1 MKSLLNKVLAV
12 VFLVTSTLTYAQPK
26 EDINILWA
34 FDIGSNQ
41 ANTLRLIINELNTSQ
56 NKYNFTLVHKP
67 GAGGTIAA
75 QTVQANPQNTVVGMS
90 SSFITRPIF
99 EKDGVVH
106 NLDQFV
112 PILMQ
117 GIKVPIFLMSKKFS
131 STEQLLNTKNVSL
144 GIIGNGG
151 IAHILAD
158 KISTINKTVTIVNYP
173 TCQTAAVQAAGR
185 HVDAI
190 ICWQIEA
197 ANLIEANAIN
207 ILGYTGS
214 QEVLGLKDLFL
225 AKQKVPDA
233 NSLTASYAIYASTSM
248 DSTKQ
253 KELHSLLA
261 SVNERPK
268 VLAGYAKD
276 LMTVKYMTLDQ
287 SKEWYARE
295 RTFWKNHISNLGSSK

>member
-12 VFLVTSTLTYAQPK
+12 VFLVTSALTYAQPK

-41 ANTLRLIINELNTSQ
+41 ANTLRLIVNELNTSQ

-75 QTVQANPQNTVVGMS
+75 QAVQANPQNTIVGMS
-90 SSFITRPIF
+90 STFITRPIF

-106 NLDQFV
+106 NLDQYV
-112 PILMQ
+112 PIFVQ
-117 GIKVPIFLMSKKFS
+117 GTNVPIFLMSKKFS
-131 STEQLLNTKNVSL
+131 STEQFLNTKNVSL

-158 KISTINKTVTIVNYP
+158 KISSINRTVTIVNYP
-173 TCQTAAVQAAGR
+173 TCQNAAVQAAGG

-190 ICWQIEA
+190 ICWHIEA
-197 ANLIEANAIN
+197 VNLIEANAIN

-214 QEVLGLKDLFL
+214 KEVLGLKDLFL
-225 AKQKVPDA
+225 AKHKVPDT
-233 NSLTASYAIYASTSM
+233 NSLTAGYALYASTSM
-248 DSTKQ
+248 DLTKQ
-253 KELHSLLA
+253 KELHSLIA

-268 VLAGYAKD
+268 VLAGYSKD
-276 LMTVKYMTLDQ
+276 LMTVKYMTFDQ
-287 SKEWYARE
+287 SKEWYVQE
-295 RTFWKNHISNLGSSK
+295 RNFWKNHILNLSKSK